1 MQAVYL
7 AETRPLTLI
16 KGILLYTFF
25 TLQVDQIQFLDT
37 SQGINHYRSSNL
49 K

>member
-1 MQAVYL
+1 MQAVYFNRDKASYL
-7 AETRPLTLI
+7 
-16 KGILLYTFF
+16 KYILLYTFF
-25 TLQVDQIQFLDT
+25 TLRVDQIQFLDT